1 MAQDCLVLIKE
12 LIEENERL
20 KDLIEELQQYNE
32 AWVEDNGKLRKE
44 IERLK
49 QQHDAAMREQ
59 FQAYTNNIKYFED
72 IYNKEL
78 DKLNAEKADVTYF
91 KEQLIAD
98 TVRKF
103 LDKFKDW
110 SSDDQ
115 EYIDRY
121 AKEILEE
128 NNE

>member
-32 AWVEDNGKLRKE
+32 AWVEDNGKSRKE